1 MILLLGDRD
10 LKVPGPQGGMVP
22 KESLS
27 NGGGGVYEWDWEGDC
42 NQDVK

>member
-27 NGGGGVYEWDWEGDC
+27 NGGGCMNGIGRGTVIRM
-42 NQDVK
+42 